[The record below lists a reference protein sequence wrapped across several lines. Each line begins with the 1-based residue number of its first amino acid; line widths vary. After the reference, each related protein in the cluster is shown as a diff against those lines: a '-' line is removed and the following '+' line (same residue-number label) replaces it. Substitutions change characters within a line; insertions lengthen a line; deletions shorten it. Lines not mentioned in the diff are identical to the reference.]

1 MIVYDGF
8 ESAQIGVG
16 TQANREVM
24 VYDYDKCLQV
34 LIARDGMEYE
44 DAVEH
49 MEFNVV
55 SMYVGA
61 QTPIF
66 IRGESDEE

>member
-1 MIVYDGF
+1 MVAFDGF
-8 ESAQIGVG
+8 EDAVMFRG
-16 TQANREVM
+16 TRAGAPVLI
-24 VYDYDKCLQV
+24 YDYDKCLQV

-44 DAVEH
+44 DAVEY